1 MNEAARQ
8 EVRQHAGF
16 RCEYCRIHERH
27 LPFSAF
33 HLVHVVARQHA
44 GTDDTENVAW
54 SCQECNLLKGTNL
67 SAIDPDTGAVVR
79 LFHPRTDQWDEHI
92 AFMGNRVVGLTP
104 HRPGNRFA
112 AADEFARSAR
122 TPRHVASCWRPLNG
136 IGARG
141 WRPKR

>member
-8 EVRQHAGF
+8 EVRRYAGF

-33 HLVHVVARQHA
+33 HLDHVVARQHA
-44 GTDDTENVAW
+44 GTDNTENVAW

-79 LFHPRTDQWDEHI
+79 LFHPRTDQWDEHFS
-92 AFMGNRVVGLTP
+92 FMGNRVVGLTP
-104 HRPGNRFA
+104 TGRATVLLLQMNSPDRLELRATLRA
-112 AADEFARSAR
+112 AGD
-122 TPRHVASCWRPLNG
+122 L
-136 IGARG
+136 
-141 WRPKR
+141 